1 MAAWNVM
8 ATSSKYCRHSSSLTH
23 QRKIRLAESKGCLA
37 VAAVKD
43 LQATDFH
50 VAEVSMKNDDAR

>member
-1 MAAWNVM
+1 M

-37 VAAVKD
+37 VAAVKH
-43 LQATDFH
+43 LRVSVTDFH